1 MICLSK
7 REEKTI
13 MCGITGFLDWKRDL
27 HQDAELLAAMTACL
41 TPRGPDAEGTWIK
54 LPCAFGHRRLSVMD
68 PENGAQP
75 MIIEEEAATFAIVYN
90 GEIYNAPELKNELIQ
105 RGRHFKTTC
114 DTEVLLQAYMEWGP
128 ESVSKLNGIFA
139 FAIWD
144 SVRDHV
150 FFARDRLG
158 VKPLFYSNV
167 AGTLVFG
174 SELKAVLKHPKVQ
187 PVIGKE
193 GLSEIMML
201 GPARTPGHGVFEDI
215 HELKPGHTMI
225 WNRDGLRIS
234 TYWQLEAIPHTDS
247 VADTATNIRTLLQDT
262 MDRQLISD
270 VPVCT
275 LLSGGLDSSALTAL
289 AVDYYRRTGQGQV
302 HTFSVDYVDN
312 DKFFTAHSYQPGAD
326 APWIKRM
333 VDELG
338 TAHHS
343 ISFDTPELVDAL
355 NAATLARD
363 LPGMADVDSSLL
375 LFCKEIKKHATVAIS
390 GEAADEVFGG
400 YPWFHREELLNAG
413 TFPWAVAG
421 ELRASLLAPEVA
433 DYIQPKAYMKRRYE
447 EAISEVPSLHGENE
461 NEILMRNM
469 SYINIT
475 RFMPTLLDRKDRMS
489 MGAGLEVRVP
499 FCDHRLVQY
508 VWNIPWHIKATGDRE
523 KGILRLALEG
533 ILPDDV
539 LYRKKSP
546 YPKTHNPAYLAA
558 VKGQM
563 LQVLED
569 PSSPI
574 LPLINVQKI
583 RELATSPDSSS
594 NLPWFGQ
601 LMSGPQ
607 LFAYLT
613 QVNHWLKS
621 YHVSIK

>member
-1 MICLSK
+1 
-7 REEKTI
+7 
-13 MCGITGFLDWKRDL
+13 MCGITGFIDWNRNL
-27 HQDAELLAAMTACL
+27 HQDIEILENMTACL
-41 TPRGPDAEGTWIK
+41 APRGPDASGTWIQ

-75 MIIEEEAATFAIVYN
+75 MIIQEEDTTFAIVYN
-90 GEIYNAPELKNELIQ
+90 GEIYNAPELKQALIE
-105 RGRHFKTTC
+105 RGHRFKTTC

-128 ESVSKLNGIFA
+128 NCVSKLNGIFA

-144 SVRDHV
+144 SVREHV

-158 VKPLFYSNV
+158 VKPFFYSEIG
-167 AGTLVFG
+167 GTLVFG
-174 SELKAVLKHPKVQ
+174 SELKSVLQHPKVK
-187 PVIGKE
+187 PVIQRE
-193 GLSEIMML
+193 GLAEIMLL
-201 GPARTPGHGVFEDI
+201 GPARTPGHGVFEQI
-215 HELKPGHTMI
+215 QELKPGHTMI
-225 WNRDGLRIS
+225 WNRDGLRI
-234 TYWQLEAIPHTDS
+234 TCYWRLEALPHSDSIPE
-247 VADTATNIRTLLQDT
+247 TASKIRSLLQDT

-289 AVDYYRRTGQGQV
+289 AVDYYKRTGQGQV

-333 VDELG
+333 VEELG
-338 TAHHS
+338 TAHHN

-355 NAATLARD
+355 APATLARD
-363 LPGMADVDSSLL
+363 LPGMADVDASLL

-421 ELRASLLAPEVA
+421 DFRASLLSPDIADFLAPK
-433 DYIQPKAYMKRRYE
+433 QYMKQRYE
-447 EAISEVPSLHGENE
+447 EAISEVPMLEGENE
-461 NEILMRNM
+461 DEILMRNM

-489 MGAGLEVRVP
+489 MAAGLEVRVP

-533 ILPDDV
+533 ILPEDV

-546 YPKTHNPAYLAA
+546 YPKTHNPAYLEA
-558 VKGQM
+558 VKGQL
-563 LQVLED
+563 LQVLEE

-574 LPLINVQKI
+574 LPLIDVNKI
-583 RELATSPDSSS
+583 KALATSSDSTSL
-594 NLPWFGQ
+594 LPWFGQ

-613 QVNHWLKS
+613 QVNQWLKT
-621 YHVSIK
+621 YHVTIK